1 MLFRLCTLH
10 TLLTFIQLRAILHT
24 IFTRFHIM
32 ARTKKKRY
40 QLLRN
45 VVLGTL
51 VFIMLGMILGGI
63 AQATIVFMLTGI
75 ISGTTIVV
83 PVWGMLAIYL
93 TIVAGVSLTYYID
106 RELEYRYV
114 QKIKTSGKS
123 TAPQF

>member
-1 MLFRLCTLH
+1 
-10 TLLTFIQLRAILHT
+10 
-24 IFTRFHIM
+24 M
-32 ARTKKKRY
+32 ARAKQKRY

-93 TIVAGVSLTYYID
+93 AIVAGVSLTYYID